1 MINKTGNGLDKNT
14 NSYQH
19 TYQINIF
26 GIVQGVGFRP
36 FIYRLAKKHN
46 LCGFVTN
53 TTEGVFIKVN
63 AINKAGIN
71 NFIEDIKI
79 LHPLPSK
86 IEKISLKE
94 IASEKFYDFQIKK
107 SMETAEKFQL
117 ISPDIAACK
126 QCIKDIN
133 DANNKRRYYYPFT
146 NCTNCG
152 PRFTIIK
159 KMPYDRPN
167 TTMSKFNLCDDCSR
181 EYNNVSDRRFHAQP
195 NACSRCGPKLALV
208 DKKGKIIDDK
218 NPIIS
223 AAKKIKDGHILGLK
237 SLGGFQIAC
246 NAASDRQVLKLRKR
260 KSRPFK
266 PFAIMIG
273 DIEIVKKHF
282 VASRKEIE
290 TLTSSAAPIVLLKKR
305 ENNYPVSKY
314 VSNYN
319 KFEGVMLPYTP
330 IHHLLFNHIDTPLVM
345 TSGNI
350 SEEPI
355 ASKNNEALDKL
366 ENICDFFLTHNR
378 DIYSKYDD
386 SVVKIFAGREMI
398 IRRARGYAPYP
409 VKLDIDAYGKTILSL
424 GAQEKNTFCLLVK
437 KYAIVSQHLGDLDS
451 LDSFEF
457 FKYTLEGYKSL
468 FNITNIDLVVHDR
481 HPGYTST
488 KFAKNLSSA
497 PPDKLEIQHHKAHI
511 ASVIAENN
519 IRDDILGFS
528 WDGTGYGDDG
538 KIWGSEVFV
547 VDRSMK
553 FTRVGHLLEKPLPG
567 GETAIKKPY
576 RMALTYLYSYWK
588 KYIANNKISKDTR
601 QEGAKYYEFSDFVC
615 STFPFYK
622 KIAVKQEIEA
632 IEKQMKTGFNC
643 PITTS
648 MGRFFDAVS
657 SILNLTHINSYEGE
671 AAIHLEMAADE
682 ENNDSYDIKIDKLD
696 NEYIVDDLYIFAQ
709 ILSDLKSGTKI
720 NKISAKFHNSLAILT
735 LTISNKIRQLHN
747 IDSIALSGGVFQNNF
762 LLSKCYNT
770 LQKKGFKVYS
780 NFKVP
785 VNDGGISLGQAY
797 LAAYKI
803 LSCTKKES

>member
-1 MINKTGNGLDKNT
+1 MVNKTGNDLDKNT

-36 FIYRLAKKHN
+36 FIYRLAKKHG

-63 AINKAGIN
+63 VRNKAGIN
-71 NFIEDIKI
+71 NFIKDIK
-79 LHPLPSK
+79 LLQPLPSK
-86 IEKISLKE
+86 IEKIYFKE
-94 IASEKFYDFQIKK
+94 TSYENFDDFKIKK

-117 ISPDIAACK
+117 ISPDIATCK
-126 QCIKDIN
+126 QCIEDIN
-133 DANNKRRYYYPFT
+133 DVNNKRRYYYPFT

-167 TTMSKFNLCDDCSR
+167 TTMSKFNLCDNCSH
-181 EYNNVSDRRFHAQP
+181 EYSDVSDRRFHAQP
-195 NACSRCGPKLALV
+195 NACRRCGPKLALV
-208 DKKGKIIDDK
+208 NKKGKIIDDK

-223 AAKKIKDGHILGLK
+223 AAKKIKNGHILGLK
-237 SLGGFQIAC
+237 SLGGFQIVC
-246 NAASDRQVLKLRKR
+246 NAATDRQVLKLRKR
-260 KSRPFK
+260 KNRPFK

-290 TLTSSAAPIVLLKKR
+290 ALTSSAAPIVLLKKR
-305 ENNYPVSKY
+305 EDSRLVSKH
-314 VSNYN
+314 VSGYN

-355 ASKNNEALDKL
+355 VSKNNEALDKL
-366 ENICDFFLTHNR
+366 ENICDYFLIHNR

-386 SVVKIFAGREMI
+386 SVIKIFAGREMI

-409 VKLDIDAYGKTILSL
+409 VKLDIDTFGKTILSL

-437 KYAIVSQHLGDLDS
+437 KYALVSQHIGDLDS

-457 FKYTLEGYKSL
+457 FKFTLEDYKSL
-468 FNITNIDLVVHDR
+468 FNITNIDLVVHDK

-488 KFAKNLSSA
+488 KFAKNLDST
-497 PPDKLEIQHHKAHI
+497 PDKLEIQHHKAHI

-519 IRDDILGFS
+519 IKDDILGFS

-547 VDRSMK
+547 VDKSMK

-567 GETAIKKPY
+567 GEAAIKKPY
-576 RMALTYLYSYWK
+576 RMALAYLYSYWE
-588 KYIANNKISKDTR
+588 KYVDSDKISKLAN
-601 QEGAKYYEFSDFVC
+601 QKSIKYYKFSDFVFGTC
-615 STFPFYK
+615 PFYK
-622 KIAVKQEIEA
+622 EIVSELEIEA
-632 IEKQMKTGFNC
+632 MEKQMETGFNC

-648 MGRFFDAVS
+648 MGRFFDGVS
-657 SILNLTHINSYEGE
+657 SSLNLVHINSYEGE
-671 AAIHLEMAADE
+671 AAIRLEMTADE
-682 ENNDSYDIKIDKLD
+682 ENDGIYDIKIDKFD
-696 NEYIVDDLYIFAQ
+696 TKYIVDDLYIFVQ
-709 ILSDLKSGTKI
+709 IQNDFKSGIKV
-720 NKISAKFHNSLAILT
+720 NKISAKFHNTLAKIVLD
-735 LTISNKIRQLHN
+735 ISSKIRQQRS
-747 IDSIALSGGVFQNNF
+747 IGSIALSGGVFQNNF
-762 LLSKCYNT
+762 LLNKCYDS

-797 LAAYKI
+797 LAAYEI
-803 LSCTKKES
+803 LFRKKKEN

>member
-1 MINKTGNGLDKNT
+1 MVNKTGNDLDKNT

-36 FIYRLAKKHN
+36 FIYRLAKKHG

-63 AINKAGIN
+63 ARNKAGIN
-71 NFIEDIKI
+71 NFIKDIK
-79 LHPLPSK
+79 LLQPLPSK
-86 IEKISLKE
+86 IEKIYFKE
-94 IASEKFYDFQIKK
+94 TSGENFSDFKIKK

-117 ISPDIAACK
+117 ISPDIATCK
-126 QCIKDIN
+126 QCIEDIN

-167 TTMSKFNLCDDCSR
+167 TTMSKFNLCDDCSH
-181 EYNNVSDRRFHAQP
+181 EYSDVSDRRFHAQP
-195 NACSRCGPKLALV
+195 NACRRCGPKLALV
-208 DKKGKIIDDK
+208 NKKGKIIDDK

-223 AAKKIKDGHILGLK
+223 AAKKIKNGHILGLK
-237 SLGGFQIAC
+237 SLGGFQIVC
-246 NAASDRQVLKLRKR
+246 NAAADRQVLKLRKR
-260 KSRPFK
+260 KNRPFK

-282 VASRKEIE
+282 VAGRKEIE
-290 TLTSSAAPIVLLKKR
+290 ALTSSAAPIVLLKKR
-305 ENNYPVSKY
+305 EDSRPVSKH
-314 VSNYN
+314 VSGYN

-366 ENICDFFLTHNR
+366 ENICDYFLIHNR

-386 SVVKIFAGREMI
+386 SVIKIFAGREMI

-409 VKLDIDAYGKTILSL
+409 VKLDIDTFGKTILSL
-424 GAQEKNTFCLLVK
+424 GAQEKNTFCLLIK
-437 KYAIVSQHLGDLDS
+437 KYALVSQHLGDLDS

-457 FKYTLEGYKSL
+457 FKFTLEDYKSL
-468 FNITNIDLVVHDR
+468 FNITNIDLVVHDK

-488 KFAKNLSSA
+488 KFAKNLDST
-497 PPDKLEIQHHKAHI
+497 PDKLEIQHHKAHI

-519 IRDDILGFS
+519 IKDDILGFS

-547 VDRSMK
+547 VDKSMK

-567 GETAIKKPY
+567 GEAAIKKPY
-576 RMALTYLYSYWK
+576 RMALAYLYSYWE
-588 KYIANNKISKDTR
+588 KYVGSDKISKLAN
-601 QEGAKYYEFSDFVC
+601 QKSIKYYKFSDFVFGTC
-615 STFPFYK
+615 PFYK
-622 KIAVKQEIEA
+622 GIVSELEIEA
-632 IEKQMKTGFNC
+632 TGKQIKTKFNC
-643 PITTS
+643 PVTTS

-657 SILNLTHINSYEGE
+657 SSLNLVHINSYEGE
-671 AAIHLEMAADE
+671 AAICLEMTADE
-682 ENNDSYDIKIDKLD
+682 ENDGIYDIKLDKLD
-696 NEYIVDDLYIFAQ
+696 NKYIIDDLYIFVQ
-709 ILSDLKSGTKI
+709 IQNDFKSGIKV
-720 NKISAKFHNSLAILT
+720 NKISAKFHNTLARIVLD
-735 LTISNKIRQLHN
+735 ISSKIRQQCS
-747 IDSIALSGGVFQNNF
+747 IGSIALSGGVFQNDF
-762 LLSKCYNT
+762 LLNKCYDS

-797 LAAYKI
+797 LAAYEI
-803 LSCTKKES
+803 LFRKKKEN

>member
-1 MINKTGNGLDKNT
+1 MVNKTGNDLDKNT

-36 FIYRLAKKHN
+36 FIYRLAKKHG

-63 AINKAGIN
+63 VRNKAGIN
-71 NFIEDIKI
+71 NFIKDIK
-79 LHPLPSK
+79 LLQPLPSK
-86 IEKISLKE
+86 IEKIYFKE
-94 IASEKFYDFQIKK
+94 TSYENFDDFKIKK

-117 ISPDIAACK
+117 ISPDIATCK
-126 QCIKDIN
+126 QCIEDIN
-133 DANNKRRYYYPFT
+133 DVNNKRRYYYPFT

-167 TTMSKFNLCDDCSR
+167 TTMSKFNLCDDCSH
-181 EYNNVSDRRFHAQP
+181 EYSDVSDRRFHAQP
-195 NACSRCGPKLALV
+195 NACRRCGPKLALV
-208 DKKGKIIDDK
+208 NKKGKIIDDK

-223 AAKKIKDGHILGLK
+223 AAKKIKNGHILGLK
-237 SLGGFQIAC
+237 SLGGFQIVC
-246 NAASDRQVLKLRKR
+246 NAATDRQVLKLRKR
-260 KSRPFK
+260 KNRPFK

-290 TLTSSAAPIVLLKKR
+290 ALTSSAAPIVLLKKR
-305 ENNYPVSKY
+305 EDSRLVSKH
-314 VSNYN
+314 VSGYN

-366 ENICDFFLTHNR
+366 ENICDYFLIHNR

-386 SVVKIFAGREMI
+386 SVIKIFAGREMI

-409 VKLDIDAYGKTILSL
+409 VKLDIDTFGKTILSL

-437 KYAIVSQHLGDLDS
+437 KYALVSQHIGDLDS

-457 FKYTLEGYKSL
+457 FKFTLEDYKSL
-468 FNITNIDLVVHDR
+468 FNITNIDLVVHDK

-488 KFAKNLSSA
+488 KFAKNLDST
-497 PPDKLEIQHHKAHI
+497 PDKLEIQHHKAHI

-519 IRDDILGFS
+519 IKDDILGFS

-547 VDRSMK
+547 VDKSMK

-567 GETAIKKPY
+567 GEAAIKKPY
-576 RMALTYLYSYWK
+576 RMALAYLYSYWE
-588 KYIANNKISKDTR
+588 KYVDSDKISKLAN
-601 QEGAKYYEFSDFVC
+601 QKSIKYYKFSDFVFGTC
-615 STFPFYK
+615 PFYK
-622 KIAVKQEIEA
+622 EIVSELEIEA
-632 IEKQMKTGFNC
+632 MEKQMETGFNC

-657 SILNLTHINSYEGE
+657 SSLNLVHINSYEGE
-671 AAIHLEMAADE
+671 AAIRLEMTADE
-682 ENNDSYDIKIDKLD
+682 ENDGIYDIKIDKFD
-696 NEYIVDDLYIFAQ
+696 TKYIVDDLYIFVQ
-709 ILSDLKSGTKI
+709 IQNDFKSGIKV
-720 NKISAKFHNSLAILT
+720 NKISAKFHNTLAKIVLD
-735 LTISNKIRQLHN
+735 ISSKIRQQRS
-747 IDSIALSGGVFQNNF
+747 IGSIALSGGVFQNNF
-762 LLSKCYNT
+762 LLNKCYDS

-797 LAAYKI
+797 LAAYEI
-803 LSCTKKES
+803 LFRKKKEN